1 MASRS
6 NKSNQ
11 GKSVL
16 QRLVRLLKLL
26 YWPIFELMEFKGAL
40 FSIIRRLVNRFIA
53 LAVLNYKCI
62 KIRKE
67 MDKVATYPQ
76 YEQLGLILDKL
87 QGKDVWQADK

>member
-1 MASRS
+1 
-6 NKSNQ
+6 
-11 GKSVL
+11 
-16 QRLVRLLKLL
+16 
-26 YWPIFELMEFKGAL
+26 MEFKGAL
-40 FSIIRRLVNRFIA
+40 LSIIRRLVNRFIA

-87 QGKDVWQADK
+87 